1 MFLLKIYIFFSVVT
15 YGIYAFDKRAAIH
28 NQWRIAEKQMHI
40 LSLVGGWPGAWI
52 AQQTLRH
59 KNRKASFQQMYW
71 ITVAGNIVG
80 VMAIHAFY

>member
-1 MFLLKIYIFFSVVT
+1 
-15 YGIYAFDKRAAIH
+15 
-28 NQWRIAEKQMHI
+28 MHI